1 MSPFFSKT
9 KTQNDL
15 LSFQKCH
22 SQVSRKIND
31 FFFRSTLGHDR
42 NLFFLKSG
50 ISFFPVISLLK
61 TYKKCADCKRNRKK
75 RPNFFF
81 LLCAPL
87 NFYFLSLMNYCFDLI
102 SWSSSYQ
109 WRSQQKKPVKKSQIW
124 AATVL
129 HIKRTSPVFRPPR
142 NFCYRR
148 RQSRRRRCASP
159 PGRWL

>member
-1 MSPFFSKT
+1 MSHFFSKT

-50 ISFFPVISLLK
+50 ISFFPVIPLLK

-102 SWSSSYQ
+102 PPSQSYEQ
-109 WRSQQKKPVKKSQIW
+109 RFQQKKPVKKSQIW
-124 AATVL
+124 ADAVL
-129 HIKRTSPVFRPPR
+129 YIKRTSPVFRPPR

-159 PGRWL
+159 PGR